1 MRRWGD
7 RFRGSGQDD
16 EAETTK
22 GADYYVAA
30 ELVLRR
36 STASGAGRA
45 GYPNELDT
53 KARIQKDVSVK
64 PVA

>member
-1 MRRWGD
+1 MMKLKRR
-7 RFRGSGQDD
+7 
-16 EAETTK
+16 K

-30 ELVLRR
+30 ELVLRS

-53 KARIQKDVSVK
+53 KARIQKDGSVK